1 MKCTATG
8 VLTSVNPRVPP
19 IGISSRTKYVHCP
32 RNIYSFVYPDLRV
45 VLLKACTDGYV
56 SNMPL
61 SIVPGIKYVMQ
72 RIEAH
77 LENIHSE
84 EDGEKLCASTPHD
97 FYGRH
102 FDHPDS
108 CANLV
113 SHIVACFVFSY
124 LDSSIMRVR
133 L

>member
-1 MKCTATG
+1 MYGHWRVDFDEPACTPYWDQFKDK
-8 VLTSVNPRVPP
+8 VRPD
-19 IGISSRTKYVHCP
+19 CP
-32 RNIYSFVYPDLRV
+32 RNTYSFIYLDLRV
-45 VLLKACTDGYV
+45 VLLKARTDGYV
-56 SNMPL
+56 SNMSL
-61 SIVPGIKYVMQ
+61 SVVPGLKYAMQ

-77 LENIHSE
+77 LENIHSG
-84 EDGEKLCASTPHD
+84 EDEEKLCASTPHD

-108 CANLV
+108 CANGV

>member
-1 MKCTATG
+1 MYGHWRVDFDEPACTPYWDQFKDK
-8 VLTSVNPRVPP
+8 VSPD
-19 IGISSRTKYVHCP
+19 CP
-32 RNIYSFVYPDLRV
+32 RNRYSFVYPDLRV
-45 VLLKACTDGYV
+45 VFLNAHTDGYV
-56 SNMPL
+56 STMSL
-61 SIVPGIKYVMQ
+61 SVVPGLKYVMQ

-77 LENIHSE
+77 LENIRSG

-108 CANLV
+108 CANSV
-113 SHIVACFVFSY
+113 GHIVACFIFSY
-124 LDSSIMRVR
+124 VDSSIICVR